1 MKNKGERFN
10 KLVTYLLVAMAYVF
24 LYTFVFLFVDLLFDS
39 FVIDPEH
46 IYIYSFVSVI
56 LLLALTYTI
65 KPILFK
71 ITLPLTGLTFGLFY
85 FVNNMIILKLIE
97 YIMGGVVKFT
107 SLPILF
113 FISIVFS
120 ILNFIINDVIMRPI
134 NKKVEKL
141 S

>member
-1 MKNKGERFN
+1 
-10 KLVTYLLVAMAYVF
+10 MAYVF

-56 LLLALTYTI
+56 LLLALTYTV

>member
-1 MKNKGERFN
+1 MKKKSERFN

-56 LLLALTYTI
+56 LLLALTYTV

-85 FVNNMIILKLIE
+85 FVNN
-97 YIMGGVVKFT
+97 T
-107 SLPILF
+107 T
-113 FISIVFS
+113 
-120 ILNFIINDVIMRPI
+120 NQ
-134 NKKVEKL
+134 
-141 S
+141 

>member
-10 KLVTYLLVAMAYVF
+10 KLVTYLLVAMAY
-24 LYTFVFLFVDLLFDS
+24 VFLFVDLLFDS

-56 LLLALTYTI
+56 LLLALTYTV